1 MKCQKYQRLIEEL
14 EANKKMSEKDKDS
27 PSREIK
33 SEWGNTTIKTLKD
46 GNKIIYLGDK
56 LFPPEEAREKLID
69 LL

>member
-1 MKCQKYQRLIEEL
+1 
-14 EANKKMSEKDKDS
+14 MSEKDKDS